1 MWRKMFQFYR
11 EIYFKSLSLYTNDTV
26 SSVVSQPLLQCIE
39 YQGQLLLFANKK
51 EPFILQLHYYLRDT
65 ANYRKS
71 KLGS

>member
-39 YQGQLLLFANKK
+39 YQGQLLLFAKN
-51 EPFILQLHYYLRDT
+51 PFFFAIRYSKRDT
-65 ANYRKS
+65 AKYIVN
-71 KLGS
+71 